1 FQQQGDPNYIDEAIM
16 LLREALEI
24 HAAPHPNWG
33 GSLNNLANA
42 VQTRFEQQGD
52 PKDIDEAIA
61 LHREALEIRA
71 APHPGRG
78 MSLNNLANAVCTRFE
93 QCNDPKDIGEVI
105 MLHREAL
112 EIRAAPHPDRG
123 MSLTSLANA
132 LEILF
137 EQHRSPHKL
146 DEAIILYRQAATYVY
161 SSALTRFSA
170 SHKWI
175 RSATRHGHESS
186 LDAYHTAISLLPQ
199 LAAFS
204 LDLKSRQQ
212 MLARE
217 DIVSL
222 ASTAA
227 TCAIGL
233 SQYKMAVELLEAS
246 RSIFWAQA
254 LHLRTPVDRLE
265 DVEPELASK
274 LRNLSQQ
281 LEQASFRDTS
291 RSILKATQRQLR
303 SIETVAA
310 QCRQLNEAWDKT
322 VHAV

>member
-1 FQQQGDPNYIDEAIM
+1 M

-61 LHREALEIRA
+61 LHREALEI
-71 APHPGRG
+71 
-78 MSLNNLANAVCTRFE
+78 LCTRFE

-217 DIVSL
+217 DVSL